1 MPFRCEWTRRTL
13 RDALALTCEPLTEL
27 RVSPPGVSTSEAALA
42 SLEEGVPPGATAVM
56 VAQSKEREREGRD
69 DSFSHTKHTQ

>member
-1 MPFRCEWTRRTL
+1 MNAISLRVDAADITGRT
-13 RDALALTCEPLTEL
+13 LALTCEPLTEL

-56 VAQSKEREREGRD
+56 VAQ
-69 DSFSHTKHTQ
+69 